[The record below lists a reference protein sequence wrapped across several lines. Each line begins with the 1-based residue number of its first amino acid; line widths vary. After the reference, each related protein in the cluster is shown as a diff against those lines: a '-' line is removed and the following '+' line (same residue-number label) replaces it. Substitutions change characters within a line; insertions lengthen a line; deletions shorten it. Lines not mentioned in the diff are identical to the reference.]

1 MVIPK
6 SFEDVDDL
14 EAMLLTSILGVL
26 VALKEDLISY
36 KQAESYW
43 LSDFMADIFTQ
54 MRLSD
59 NIVALLQESCELKE
73 LQGFTKQYYEKIDK
87 LITDSKNLIS
97 QYYTEYEGYTDQ
109 YEDIDDDDDEEN
121 DDEWNTTSL
130 IN

>member
-97 QYYTEYEGYTDQ
+97 QYYTEYDGYTDQ
-109 YEDIDDDDDEEN
+109 YEDIDEDDDEEN

>member
-26 VALKEDLISY
+26 VALKKDLISY

>member
-54 MRLSD
+54 MRLSSD
-59 NIVALLQESCELKE
+59 IVALLQESCELKE
-73 LQGFTKQYYEKIDK
+73 LRGFTKQYYEKIDK
-87 LITDSKNLIS
+87 LIADSKNLIS
-97 QYYTEYEGYTDQ
+97 QYYTEYEGYSDL
-109 YEDIDDDDDEEN
+109 YEDIYEDDDEEN

>member
-6 SFEDVDDL
+6 NFEDVDDL

-43 LSDFMADIFTQ
+43 LSDFMAEIFAQ

-59 NIVALLQESCELKE
+59 SIVALLQESCELKN

-87 LITDSKNLIS
+87 LITDSKQLIS
-97 QYYTEYEGYTDQ
+97 QYYTEYEGYIDY
-109 YEDIDDDDDEEN
+109 YEDDDDSNDE
-121 DDEWNTTSL
+121 DQDEWNSGSSV

>member
-109 YEDIDDDDDEEN
+109 YEDIDEDDDEEN

>member
-59 NIVALLQESCELKE
+59 NIVALLQESCELKK

-109 YEDIDDDDDEEN
+109 YEDIDEDDDEEN

>member
-54 MRLSD
+54 MRLSN

-109 YEDIDDDDDEEN
+109 YEDIDEDDDEEN